1 MKLHQLTIHELHDLL
16 VKKEVTS
23 REATEA
29 LYQRIREVEGRVKAY
44 LLLTEEEAFRQADQA
59 DSKITR
65 GEEIGDLTGVPIGL
79 KDILCTKGIQTTC
92 GSNILEGYI
101 PFYDGTVIIK
111 LREKDAVFLGKL
123 NMDEFAMGSS
133 TENSGYHVTH
143 NPWDLKRIPGGSS
156 GGSAA
161 AVAADECIGALG
173 TDTGGS
179 IRQPAACCGVVGLK
193 PTYGRVSRYGLVAFA
208 SSLDQIGPIT
218 KDVKDCAILMNAISG
233 YDPCDS
239 TSVNA
244 EVPDFKQSLIRD
256 VKGIRIGFPEEYFL
270 EGMDAEVEKS
280 VRDAIDSFRKWGAE
294 VQSVSLPHTEYAVAI
309 YYIIATAE
317 ASSNLARYDG
327 VRYGFRSKGYR
338 DLMEMY
344 TQSRARGFGK
354 EVKRR
359 IILGTYV
366 LSAGYYEAYYRKASQ
381 VRTLIRKDF
390 EDAFQ
395 KVDVIVAPTAPT
407 PAFRIGEKTGNP
419 LQMYLSDIH
428 TIPVNM
434 AGIPAI
440 SIPCGFNHE
449 GLPIGLQIMGKH
461 LDERMLLRVAYTF
474 EQNTDFHLKKP
485 SLA

>member
-1 MKLHQLTIHELHDLL
+1 MELYQLTIHELHGLL
-16 VKKEVTS
+16 VKREVTS

-29 LYQRIREVEGRVKAY
+29 FYHRIGELEGKIKAY
-44 LLLTEEEAFRQADQA
+44 LLLTREKAVRQADQV
-59 DSKITR
+59 DRKIAK
-65 GEEIGDLTGVPIGL
+65 GEEIGDLAGIPIGL
-79 KDILCTKGIQTTC
+79 KDVLCTKGVQTTC
-92 GSNILEGYI
+92 ASRILEGYV
-101 PFYDGTVIIK
+101 PFYDATVIRK
-111 LREKDAVFLGKL
+111 LKEKDAVFLGKL

-133 TENSGYHVTH
+133 TENSGYQITH
-143 NPWDLKRIPGGSS
+143 NPWDLERIPGGSS

-161 AVAADECIGALG
+161 AVAADECMAALG

-218 KDVKDCAILMNAISG
+218 KDVEDCAILMNAISG

-239 TSVNA
+239 TSVKQ
-244 EVPDFKQSLIRD
+244 EVPDYKQSLKKDI
-256 VKGIRIGFPEEYFL
+256 KGIRIGIPKEYFI
-270 EGMDAEVEKS
+270 EGIDPEVEKA

-294 VQSVSLPHTEYAVAI
+294 IREISLPHTEYAVAV

-327 VRYGFRSKGYR
+327 VKYGFRSKGYR

-344 TQSRARGFGK
+344 TQTRARGFGK

-381 VRTLIRKDF
+381 VRTLMRKDF
-390 EDAFQ
+390 DDAFQ
-395 KVDVIVAPTAPT
+395 KVDVIVSPTAPT
-407 PAFRIGEKTGNP
+407 PAFRIGEKTEDP

-428 TIPVNM
+428 TIPVNL

-440 SIPCGFNHE
+440 SIRCGFSHD
-449 GLPIGLQIMGKH
+449 GLPIGLQVMGKH
-461 LDERMLLRVAYTF
+461 FDEGMLLKVAYTF
-474 EQNTDFHLKKP
+474 EQNTEFHLRKP
-485 SLA
+485 SLT